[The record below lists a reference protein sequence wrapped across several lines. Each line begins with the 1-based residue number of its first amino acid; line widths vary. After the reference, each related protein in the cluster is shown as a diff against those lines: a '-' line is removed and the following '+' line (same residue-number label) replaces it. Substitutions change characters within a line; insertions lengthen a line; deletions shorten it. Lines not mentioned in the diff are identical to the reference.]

1 MRWLVPT
8 KELLA
13 DAETASLVEDSTQR
27 YFMGARGGGLVWY
40 PCRKYVQDYPLLT
53 ARPAKLLTVLGCS
66 NEVQNFLYLSQS
78 FASSNITEGRY
89 TRLM

>member
-13 DAETASLVEDSTQR
+13 DAETASMVEDLTQR
-27 YFMGARGGGLVWY
+27 YFIGARGGGLVWY
-40 PCRKYVQDYPLLT
+40 PCRKYAQGYPLLT
-53 ARPAKLLTVLGCS
+53 TMQKMLTLLGCS

-78 FASSNITEGRY
+78 FASSNITEGMY
-89 TRLM
+89 TRLR